1 MSGQLN
7 TLIFWASDGF
17 QLSFNRAQPIV
28 SIEGIARSGKRG
40 RLEPQETPHS
50 VLRSS
55 TIRTLIFQTSS
66 EDLDESGLIG

>member
-1 MSGQLN
+1 MSSQLN
-7 TLIFWASDGF
+7 TMIFWASEGF
-17 QLSFNRAQPIV
+17 QLSFNRVQPIV

-40 RLEPQETPHS
+40 SLEPQEIPHP

-55 TIRTLIFQTSS
+55 TIWPLIFQISS

>member
-1 MSGQLN
+1 MSSQLN

-28 SIEGIARSGKRG
+28 SIEGIARPDKRG
-40 RLEPQETPHS
+40 RLEPQEIPYP

-55 TIRTLIFQTSS
+55 TIRTLISQTLS
-66 EDLDESGLIG
+66 EDLDESGLVG